1 MPPMFILTL
10 KLVTSTMLEDTVKVR
25 VAVATAPGWRS
36 MLCWFHVM
44 VMYPL
49 ALAGLQLLVV
59 IFRVNERPLLVFLT

>member
-1 MPPMFILTL
+1 
-10 KLVTSTMLEDTVKVR
+10 MLEDTVKVR

-36 MLCWFHVM
+36 VLCWFHVM

-59 IFRVNERPLLVFLT
+59 MFKDSERPLLVFLT